1 MKTAQR
7 RSKGGTT
14 TGRPSSRSSF
24 LGNPD
29 AKFSAENSAR
39 PQKAEKSPKRNSGFV
54 VAWQMI
60 PPLRGGDFQ
69 GITGLSSDDS
79 FSVAGMRAN
88 GRKPHAPPV
97 ETGLKTAS
105 PSKTRFFIPSHR
117 PGSCHQMQRLLQV
130 AISPY
135 YCVESLSH
143 EKEHL

>member
-1 MKTAQR
+1 MMKTAQR

-14 TGRPSSRSSF
+14 GRPSSRSSS

-88 GRKPHAPPV
+88 GRKPPRAACRN
-97 ETGLKTAS
+97 GLENSLAKQGSVFHPFPQARQLSSNAKTFTS
-105 PSKTRFFIPSHR
+105 SDF
-117 PGSCHQMQRLLQV
+117 
-130 AISPY
+130 
-135 YCVESLSH
+135 SLIA
-143 EKEHL
+143 

>member
-1 MKTAQR
+1 MQKTLLIGYLGKEPEMKYT
-7 RSKGGTT
+7 SGGTAIATFTDEARGGT

-88 GRKPHAPPV
+88 GRKP
-97 ETGLKTAS
+97 
-105 PSKTRFFIPSHR
+105 TR
-117 PGSCHQMQRLLQV
+117 RL
-130 AISPY
+130 
-135 YCVESLSH
+135 
-143 EKEHL
+143 

>member
-1 MKTAQR
+1 MMKTAQR
-7 RSKGGTT
+7 RSKGGYY

-39 PQKAEKSPKRNSGFV
+39 PQKAEKSPTRNSGFV

-88 GRKPHAPPV
+88 GRKPPRAACRN
-97 ETGLKTAS
+97 GLE
-105 PSKTRFFIPSHR
+105 SKARFFIPSHR
-117 PGSCHQMQRLLQV
+117 PGSCHQMQRLLQA
-130 AISPY
+130 AISP
-135 YCVESLSH
+135 L
-143 EKEHL
+143 LRRI